1 MTLFTGSC
9 TAMITP
15 FTEDGIDFEAYGRL
29 IDFQIENGTDA
40 LLIAGTTG
48 EPPTMTAQE
57 KSDLIRFALDRINK
71 RVPAIVST
79 GGNNTAAVIEASLA
93 AQAAGADCLL
103 VVTPYYNKATQKG
116 LIAHYNAVA
125 DAVDTP
131 IMVYTVPG
139 RTGVNLLPGTFA
151 EIARHK
157 NIVAMKEA
165 CGNVAQAQETLR
177 LSRGQADLYCGED
190 AITVPLMAMGAK
202 GVVSVVSNI
211 LPRDTHEM
219 CAAALRGDF
228 TTAAEMQHRLNPV
241 IDALFCEV
249 SPIPV
254 KTAAGLMGLCSD
266 RVRLPLCPMEEPTK
280 NRLIRAM
287 RDYGIQF

>member
-15 FTEDGIDFEAYGRL
+15 FTEDGIDFKAYGRL

-131 IMVYTVPG
+131 IMVYNVPG

-177 LSRGQADLYCGED
+177 L
-190 AITVPLMAMGAK
+190 
-202 GVVSVVSNI
+202 VVSVVSNI

>member
-131 IMVYTVPG
+131 IMVYNVPG

-177 LSRGQADLYCGED
+177 LSRGQADLVLWRGRHHRTLDGHGRQGRGIGGQQHPAPGYSRDVRRRPAGGFHHRRRD
-190 AITVPLMAMGAK
+190 AASAK
-202 GVVSVVSNI
+202 PRHRRSV
-211 LPRDTHEM
+211 
-219 CAAALRGDF
+219 LRGKPHPRQDRRRS
-228 TTAAEMQHRLNPV
+228 H
-241 IDALFCEV
+241 
-249 SPIPV
+249 
-254 KTAAGLMGLCSD
+254 GL
-266 RVRLPLCPMEEPTK
+266 V
-280 NRLIRAM
+280 
-287 RDYGIQF
+287 